1 MLRPYKLPENLFA
14 SDLHCHGLAFAFA
27 ALGEPSGEALGE
39 AFGSEVETGFDLAIS
54 DRKRVV
60 KVGGVG
66 EVAHAELIE
75 PIERAGAAF
84 AANYHVDME
93 FLCVHEAPRSEGKAR
108 HKQFMTERAFRHAI
122 G

>member
-27 ALGEPSGEALGE
+27 ALGEPGCKTFRKTFGRQAEAC
-39 AFGSEVETGFDLAIS
+39 FHLAIGYG
-54 DRKRVV
+54 KCVV

-66 EVAHAELIE
+66 EVAHAEFIE

-84 AANYHVDME
+84 AANHYVDME
-93 FLCVHEAPRSEGKAR
+93 FLCVHEAPRSEGKPG
-108 HKQFMTERAFRHAI
+108 TNSL
-122 G
+122 